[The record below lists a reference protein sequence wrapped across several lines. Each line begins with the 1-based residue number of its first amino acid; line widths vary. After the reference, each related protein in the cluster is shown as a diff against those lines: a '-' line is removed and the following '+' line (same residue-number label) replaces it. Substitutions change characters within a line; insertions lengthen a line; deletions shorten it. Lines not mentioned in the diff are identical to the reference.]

1 MSLTHYIPIN
11 EYTAFRHR
19 ITTRCLGF
27 WSKSATLKLRHQT
40 KHVTARAIRISAQ
53 LVLRF
58 PSDEPKNIRHFC
70 LHNHFYL
77 SWTASATAR
86 GRDTT
91 SSLDRR
97 CDCTD
102 GWGGRGG
109 VQSSIIQHWSGRSK
123 AKRSIHSVQIEN
135 SLARYCGQVLCS
147 KRSTINEH
155 SEESFVKQWR

>member
-1 MSLTHYIPIN
+1 MAQCRVTWRGYVKTDPIRAVYFLTRWC
-11 EYTAFRHR
+11 TV
-19 ITTRCLGF
+19 ITPWSYVIRRNTQHCGQCALQRNLYWSCLQTNT
-27 WSKSATLKLRHQT
+27 WTLC
-40 KHVTARAIRISAQ
+40 
-53 LVLRF
+53 
-58 PSDEPKNIRHFC
+58 HFS

-77 SWTASATAR
+77 SWTARATAR

-102 GWGGRGG
+102 GLGGTGV

>member
-1 MSLTHYIPIN
+1 MARFCEHGYHTNRKFLDQVMYSYHLMK
-11 EYTAFRHR
+11 
-19 ITTRCLGF
+19 LG
-27 WSKSATLKLRHQT
+27 HQT
-40 KHVTARAIRISAQ
+40 KYATVWALRISAK
-53 LVLRF
+53 LVMKL
-58 PSDEPKNIRHFC
+58 PSDEHMNLCHFS
-70 LHNHFYL
+70 LHSHFYL
-77 SWTASATAR
+77 SRTARATAR

-102 GWGGRGG
+102 GLGGTGG

-147 KRSTINEH
+147 ERSTINEH